1 MNNVTVNVSPC
12 YKTIVDN
19 EDSVPFCI
27 LGYPAYPLQPYLM
40 KEFSIGCNTSAEQFF
55 GYRLS
60 SSRMVTECSF
70 GALKGRYGILR
81 QPLDVSFNDPPHVIF
96 ACFVLHN

>member
-27 LGYPAYPLQPYLM
+27 LGYPAYPL
-40 KEFSIGCNTSAEQFF
+40 
-55 GYRLS
+55 
-60 SSRMVTECSF
+60 
-70 GALKGRYGILR
+70 
-81 QPLDVSFNDPPHVIF
+81 
-96 ACFVLHN
+96 